1 MVFFYG
7 KWFDLKKFA
16 LITGASGGIGRAMAE
31 KLAAE
36 GYSLYLHYHEN
47 ETSIRELLNILDSYP
62 GEFIPIQADLSSQ
75 NGFKVLSESIFSIDA
90 IIHNSGISHY
100 GLLVDTEKETIEKM
114 MAIHVTSPIYI
125 TKELLPKMIRQQKG
139 NILFITSIW
148 GQTGSACEVIYST
161 VKGAQIAF
169 VKSLA
174 KELALSGIRVN
185 GIAPGAVNT
194 SMMADFTEDE
204 MDMITSGIPMGKM
217 AEPEDIAESVSFL
230 LSEKAAYITGH
241 ILNVNGG
248 WYT

>member
-1 MVFFYG
+1 M
-7 KWFDLKKFA
+7 KKFA
-16 LITGASGGIGRAMAE
+16 LITGASGGIGRAIAE

-47 ETSIRELLNILDSYP
+47 EAAIMELLAVLKGYQ
-62 GEFIPIQADLSSQ
+62 GEYIPIQADLSSPDGYKRIAD
-75 NGFKVLSESIFSIDA
+75 NIFSIDA

-100 GLLVDTEKETIEKM
+100 SLLVDTDNETIEKM
-114 MAIHVTSPIYI
+114 MALHVTSPIYL
-125 TKELLPKMIRQQKG
+125 TKELLPKMLRQQRG

-148 GQTGSACEVIYST
+148 GQTGSACEVVYST

-169 VKSLA
+169 IKSLA
-174 KELALSGIRVN
+174 KELAMNGIRVN

-194 SMMADFTEDE
+194 SMMADFSEE
-204 MDMITSGIPMGKM
+204 ELDMIKSGIPMGRM
-217 AEPEDIAESVSFL
+217 AEPVDVAESVSFL
-230 LSEKAAYITGH
+230 LNDKAGYITGH